1 MQSLVQI
8 SIGGGRRGT
17 HARAG
22 RRPRSQRRRCSL
34 RTRAEAA
41 VVAEG
46 VGGVE
51 TRPLARPP
59 PEGNAKEVS
68 RRRRRVTTAA
78 SRDDSVVVHVHGSLP
93 AACGPW
99 SRRTWPMEP
108 SHMAHGASRLWPMD
122 PSHMAMEASHIT
134 HGGVAD
140 GPWTRR

>member
-1 MQSLVQI
+1 MTMTRLTDES
-8 SIGGGRRGT
+8 RT
-17 HARAG
+17 E
-22 RRPRSQRRRCSL
+22 RPAFTALS
-34 RTRAEAA
+34 ADAP
-41 VVAEG
+41 
-46 VGGVE
+46 VG
-51 TRPLARPP
+51 APP

-78 SRDDSVVVHVHGSLP
+78 SRDDSVVVHGSLP